1 VGVPR
6 VDGDTV
12 TVLVL
17 ARPDTADPTA
27 LGPELDAVV
36 GDVDADLLYVV
47 DSATASPESV
57 WSTIV
62 EARRSHRRMRAACR
76 ASTGHLPV
84 VRPARRRPVDWL
96 VVLDGTR
103 SQPAGLVPGLVG
115 TARQTH
121 ADLVVVHRTART
133 RSRAAR
139 RTRGTAGVRPGG
151 TTVERL
157 LHSLVPQG
165 TVSSSGGGFAVRL
178 DRVPEHAV
186 THGRWLPR
194 RERSLVVAHHRVAGA
209 VQVAGPA
216 FTVPPRTQPRVR
228 PRASDRLVAQGRK
241 AAGFAGAGAT
251 GILVNS
257 AALWAFVELLHLQ
270 LAWAAFLA
278 TQVSTLWNF
287 LLVDRLVYRGEK
299 NRPWYVRYLGFALVN
314 NAVLLLRLPLL
325 SWMTY
330 ALAVPYL
337 IANLVTLALAFL
349 VRFLVADR
357 LLFRARSPHDP
368 DPRQAAGGG
377 GAPHA
382 VPDADPRA
390 ARQGSPGGAGGRSP
404 HAPVARPA

>member
-1 VGVPR
+1 M
-6 VDGDTV
+6 

-17 ARPDTADPTA
+17 ARPDAADPTA
-27 LGPELDAVV
+27 AAPELDAVV
-36 GDVDADLLYVV
+36 GDVDADVLYVL
-47 DSATASPESV
+47 DSPSATTDSL

-62 EARRSHRRMRAACR
+62 DARRSHRRMRAACR
-76 ASTGHLPV
+76 ASTGHLPL

-96 VVLDGTR
+96 VVLDGSR
-103 SQPAGLVPGLVG
+103 PQPADLVGGLVG

-133 RSRAAR
+133 RSRSAR
-139 RTRGTAGVRPGG
+139 RTAAQPARRVGG

-178 DRVPEHAV
+178 DRLPDQAGAARRPL
-186 THGRWLPR
+186 TRGR
-194 RERSLVVAHHRVAGA
+194 RSLVVAHHRVAGT

-216 FTVPPRTQPRVR
+216 FTVPPRSEPRVR
-228 PRASDRLVAQGRK
+228 PRTRDRLVEQGRK

-330 ALAVPYL
+330 VLAVPYL

-368 DPRQAAGGG
+368 HARQAAGGSR
-377 GAPHA
+377 APHA
-382 VPDADPRA
+382 VAVPDDRE
-390 ARQGSPGGAGGRSP
+390 ARQGPPGGAGGRSP

>member
-1 VGVPR
+1 MDVPR
-6 VDGDTV
+6 VEGDTV

-17 ARPDTADPTA
+17 ARPDVVDPRSLT
-27 LGPELDAVV
+27 PELDAVL
-36 GDVDADLLYVV
+36 GDVDADLLYLL
-47 DSATASPESV
+47 DSGATTTESL

-62 EARRSHRRMRAACR
+62 EARRSHRRLRAACR
-76 ASTGHLPV
+76 AAVGHVPL

-103 SQPAGLVPGLVG
+103 SHPAELVPGLVG

-139 RTRGTAGVRPGG
+139 RTGTPAPRRSS
-151 TTVERL
+151 TVERL
-157 LHSLVPQG
+157 LGSLVPPG

-178 DRVPEHAV
+178 DRIPEHA
-186 THGRWLPR
+186 GSPAR
-194 RERSLVVAHHRVAGA
+194 RLARGERPLVVAHHRVAGS
-209 VQVAGPA
+209 VQVAGPS
-216 FTVPPRTQPRVR
+216 FTVPPRTE
-228 PRASDRLVAQGRK
+228 PRARPSLGDRLAAQGRK

-257 AALWAFVELLHLQ
+257 AALWFFVELVHLQ
-270 LAWAAFLA
+270 LGWAALLA

-325 SWMTY
+325 SWMAY
-330 ALAVPYL
+330 DLAVPYL

-357 LLFRARSPHDP
+357 LLFRARSSHDP
-368 DPRQAAGGG
+368 DPRQAAGGSA
-377 GAPHA
+377 APHA
-382 VPDADPRA
+382 VVVPDVRA